1 VVIEVL
7 GMSGNADYDA
17 RIAEKRAHYLASG
30 IPLLEWDVKAGPAAS
45 VRLPTATEAMTAP
58 DIASAALVDR
68 EYARALD
75 LVQRFRA
82 ASVALLQRHCRLAP
96 MLPIAAAHVETTLS
110 RMPDGLY
117 LFVGEI
123 IGNELQAFHGF
134 AREVLTAIT
143 VGRIDAEQLRAAA
156 DRYGITPQVLTSLPP
171 R

>member
-1 VVIEVL
+1 
-7 GMSGNADYDA
+7 
-17 RIAEKRAHYLASG
+17 
-30 IPLLEWDVKAGPAAS
+30 
-45 VRLPTATEAMTAP
+45 MTAP
-58 DIASAALVDR
+58 DIASAAMVDR

-82 ASVALLQRHCRLAP
+82 ASVALLQRHLQIGPDVAESLLLR
-96 MLPIAAAHVETTLS
+96 MSRETTLVR

>member
-1 VVIEVL
+1 
-7 GMSGNADYDA
+7 
-17 RIAEKRAHYLASG
+17 
-30 IPLLEWDVKAGPAAS
+30 
-45 VRLPTATEAMTAP
+45 MTAP
-58 DIASAALVDR
+58 DIASAALAER

-82 ASVALLQRHCRLAP
+82 ASVALLQRHLQIGPDVAESLLVR
-96 MLPIAAAHVETTLS
+96 ISRETTLVR

-134 AREVLTAIT
+134 AREVLAALTA
-143 VGRIDAEQLRAAA
+143 GRIDAEQLRAAA
-156 DRYGITPQVLTSLPP
+156 DRYGITPQGLTSLPP